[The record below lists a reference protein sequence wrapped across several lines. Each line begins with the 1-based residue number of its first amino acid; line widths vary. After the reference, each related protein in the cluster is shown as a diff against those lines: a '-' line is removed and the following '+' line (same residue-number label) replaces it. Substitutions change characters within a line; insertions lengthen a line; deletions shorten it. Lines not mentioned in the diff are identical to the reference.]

1 MADENTLADENDLGD
16 SVDTGLGK
24 PKKAGLVSTL
34 LKYIAIVLAALIFI
48 VTVVVITVNFM
59 GKKGTSHSQYPIAE
73 EYRDTRELLQW
84 YSAVGQVKALT
95 FDAIP
100 GTVVVNIELGYPA
113 NDKATPQELTARL
126 VELKDF
132 LRSYFQNKTIAE
144 LRQEEKIKIEIR
156 NEINDNILSKTKIK
170 GVAFTQYDI
179 IEQ

>member
-1 MADENTLADENDLGD
+1 MADDHNLADDNDLGD
-16 SVDTGLGK
+16 SVDTGSVK
-24 PKKAGLVSTL
+24 PKKAGLVFTL
-34 LKYIAIVLAALIFI
+34 LKYIAIVLVALIFI

-59 GKKGTSHSQYPIAE
+59 GKKGQSHSQYPIAE
-73 EYRDTRELLQW
+73 EYRDSRELLQW

-95 FDAIP
+95 SDSIP
-100 GTVVVNIELGYPA
+100 GTIVVSIELGYPM

-132 LRSYFQNKTIAE
+132 LRSYFQNKTVAE